1 MHIGDSGIV
10 TGLKKTVI
18 YLALLCICSLLYS
31 NLRVC
36 AVYSPCSDELNS
48 MVLVNF
54 FFIRIIYFGISQAL
68 VVDDRGIFVVERYAC
83 RTAFMLYA

>member
-36 AVYSPCSDELNS
+36 AVYSSCSDELNS
-48 MVLVNF
+48 WYLQF
-54 FFIRIIYFGISQAL
+54 LFIRIIYFGISQAL
-68 VVDDRGIFVVERYAC
+68 VIDDREIFVVERYAC

>member
-18 YLALLCICSLLYS
+18 YLALLLHMLFIIFKFESLRGILF
-31 NLRVC
+31 C
-36 AVYSPCSDELNS
+36 PDELNS
-48 MVLVNF
+48 MVLAIS

-68 VVDDRGIFVVERYAC
+68 VVDDREIFVVERYAC